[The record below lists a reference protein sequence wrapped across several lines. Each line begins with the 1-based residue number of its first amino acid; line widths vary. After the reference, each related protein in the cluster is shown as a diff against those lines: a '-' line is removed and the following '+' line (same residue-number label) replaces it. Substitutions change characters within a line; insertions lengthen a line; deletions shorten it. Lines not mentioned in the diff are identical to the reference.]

1 MPFWYMNVMLIISQ
15 KTTVCPGVVFV
26 CLFATGQHLSR
37 LLKHT
42 YKYTKKRVHTA
53 KNFYG
58 EARCMFRQ
66 IRDSHAPSQPLAKPA
81 ALVTGLG
88 GVLHRNDTLS
98 GSQVFGVCWEG
109 LAKTSTGQL

>member
-1 MPFWYMNVMLIISQ
+1 M
-15 KTTVCPGVVFV
+15 FV
-26 CLFATGQHLSR
+26 CHRPAFVSFAKTHIQINQ
-37 LLKHT
+37 K
-42 YKYTKKRVHTA
+42 KKNKRVHTA

-58 EARCMFRQ
+58 EARCMFRE
-66 IRDSHAPSQPLAKPA
+66 IRDSHAPSQPLAKSA

-88 GVLHRNDTLS
+88 GVLHRNETLS

>member
-1 MPFWYMNVMLIISQ
+1 
-15 KTTVCPGVVFV
+15 
-26 CLFATGQHLSR
+26 
-37 LLKHT
+37 
-42 YKYTKKRVHTA
+42 
-53 KNFYG
+53 
-58 EARCMFRQ
+58 MFRQ

-98 GSQVFGVCWEG
+98 RSQVFGVCWEG